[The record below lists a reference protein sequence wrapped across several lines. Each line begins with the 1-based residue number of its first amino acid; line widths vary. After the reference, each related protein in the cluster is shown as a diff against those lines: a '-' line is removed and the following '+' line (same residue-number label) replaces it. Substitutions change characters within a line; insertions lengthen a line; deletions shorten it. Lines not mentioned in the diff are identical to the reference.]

1 MLYQQ
6 ECYEIVGAAMKVY
19 NTLGPG
25 FLEAVYHE
33 ALEIEFDKCKILF
46 DSEKSIDIFYDGVC
60 LKQKYRPDFF
70 CMNKIIVEIK
80 AQSQLD
86 NANVAQ
92 VINYLHA
99 TKMRLGLLI
108 NFGNP
113 NVLEWRRIVL

>member
-1 MLYQQ
+1 
-6 ECYEIVGAAMKVY
+6 MKVY
-19 NTLGPG
+19 NTLGLG

-33 ALEIEFDKCKILF
+33 ALEIEFDKRKILF
-46 DSEKSIDIFYDGVC
+46 DSEKNIDIFYDGVC

-70 CMNKIIVEIK
+70 CKNKIIVEIK

-86 NANVAQ
+86 KANVAQ

>member
-6 ECYEIVGAAMKVY
+6 ECYEIVGVAMKVY

-70 CMNKIIVEIK
+70 CMVSVSAFTYCHKKEGCVKSQILAQPII
-80 AQSQLD
+80 
-86 NANVAQ
+86 N
-92 VINYLHA
+92 
-99 TKMRLGLLI
+99 
-108 NFGNP
+108 
-113 NVLEWRRIVL
+113 

>member
-1 MLYQQ
+1 
-6 ECYEIVGAAMKVY
+6 
-19 NTLGPG
+19 
-25 FLEAVYHE
+25 
-33 ALEIEFDKCKILF
+33 
-46 DSEKSIDIFYDGVC
+46 
-60 LKQKYRPDFF
+60 
-70 CMNKIIVEIK
+70 MNKIIVEIK

>member
-33 ALEIEFDKCKILF
+33 AIEIEFDKRKILF
-46 DSEKSIDIFYDGVC
+46 DSEKSID
-60 LKQKYRPDFF
+60 RPDFF